1 MIGDFLLTTEDTD
14 PFVDDPQQ
22 LIPSSCWDDGS
33 TPMILPLHPTIQNQ
47 QGDNNDIPPHLSSI
61 LLKGTPHNSSVT
73 LVAWAMALAH
83 RIDRRHNCPQCQ
95 SHPETCQCNHV
106 DVILCRPSPQQ
117 QPAQQPQQEQEPT
130 NSSNNN
136 NSNDTLSLL
145 LDRLRASNNNASST
159 TMSET
164 QQRHA
169 LGRIRVHTVQTRSE
183 FLQCILSLQHRPMT
197 EQPRYGI
204 LVDQLA
210 SLMMP
215 PYATTTSNNHHHMQQ
230 QRHYPYPYP
239 SSSSSLVDS
248 IMALSQLG
256 ESLYHSCGTLYGSC
270 PIYHKSSSKLTHFHL
285 FFFLFLPHT
294 PSVAFLMDTAQWIA
308 HVQQCRRHASYGKAL
323 ATSSTTAT
331 GDDDWKSSFV
341 VALSSDTTNSTGDET
356 LSLLH
361 RRLAMFFGRI
371 VECPTKQ
378 T

>member
-1 MIGDFLLTTEDTD
+1 MYNLVTNHYVIGTWRKRNDCVDFIMFLLVFFIPTSAARKARDHSLYAITIDDQEQQSMIGDFLLTTEDTD

-61 LLKGTPHNSSVT
+61 LLKGAPRNSSAT

-215 PYATTTSNNHHHMQQ
+215 PYATTTSNNHHHTQHQ
-230 QRHYPYPYP
+230 HHYPYPYP
-239 SSSSSLVDS
+239 SSSSSLADS
-248 IMALSQLG
+248 IMVLSQLG
-256 ESLYHSCGTLYGSC
+256 
-270 PIYHKSSSKLTHFHL
+270 KSFIRHF
-285 FFFLFLPHT
+285 
-294 PSVAFLMDTAQWIA
+294 VWIM
-308 HVQQCRRHASYGKAL
+308 SY
-323 ATSSTTAT
+323 
-331 GDDDWKSSFV
+331 
-341 VALSSDTTNSTGDET
+341 
-356 LSLLH
+356 
-361 RRLAMFFGRI
+361 
-371 VECPTKQ
+371 
-378 T
+378 